1 MRRDRSTPSP
11 PDQGEKDTI
20 RGGGTP
26 GPWKKA
32 RTAQIDRDGRWT
44 IKRGRKRDAPPDQA
58 ERRVVP
64 EIAVPMFGY
73 KNHVG
78 IDREYGFVR
87 RYAVTHAAAHD
98 GAQLGQVLD
107 RENTAASVWADSAY
121 RSKANLV
128 LLAPRGLRAEFQH
141 QKSRGKAMPNI
152 ARGNANRARIRS
164 HIEHVFAAQKH
175 RLGLVIRT
183 IGIIRARAK
192 IGLANLTYNF
202 TRLAWHHRRT
212 TPA

>member
-1 MRRDRSTPSP
+1 MP
-11 PDQGEKDTI
+11 
-20 RGGGTP
+20 
-26 GPWKKA
+26 
-32 RTAQIDRDGRWT
+32 
-44 IKRGRKRDAPPDQA
+44 
-58 ERRVVP
+58 
-64 EIAVPMFGY
+64 
-73 KNHVG
+73 
-78 IDREYGFVR
+78 
-87 RYAVTHAAAHD
+87 
-98 GAQLGQVLD
+98 
-107 RENTAASVWADSAY
+107 
-121 RSKANLV
+121 
-128 LLAPRGLRAEFQH
+128 
-141 QKSRGKAMPNI
+141 PNI